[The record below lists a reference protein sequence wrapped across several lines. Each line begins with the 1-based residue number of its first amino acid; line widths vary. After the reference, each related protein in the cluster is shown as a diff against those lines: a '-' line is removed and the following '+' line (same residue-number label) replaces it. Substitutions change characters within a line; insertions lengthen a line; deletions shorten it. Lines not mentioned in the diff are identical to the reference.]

1 MKNEAQIYGGAIFAN
16 GFRSIKIINGTKI
29 LDNKAL
35 LQGDDFYL
43 SNTEDTMELNRIT
56 VSNAYAKNS
65 LYAEQ
70 VSLVL
75 KDVKYHNMQFSP
87 SSLKGAA
94 I

>member
-1 MKNEAQIYGGAIFAN
+1 
-16 GFRSIKIINGTKI
+16 
-29 LDNKAL
+29 
-35 LQGDDFYL
+35 
-43 SNTEDTMELNRIT
+43 MELNRIT